1 MKCRITKKR
10 CDVFLDLGKM
20 PLANGFLKKNFRNE
34 YFFPLKVGFSKSL
47 NLVQLM
53 KCPNP
58 KKMFNKDYPFYT
70 SSSMHMVNHFR
81 KYAEWIKKNI

>member
-1 MKCRITKKR
+1 MKCRITKKK
-10 CDVFLDLGKM
+10 CNVFLDLGKM

-34 YFFPLKVGFSKSL
+34 YFFPLKVGFSNSL

-58 KKMFNKDYPFYT
+58 KNQP
-70 SSSMHMVNHFR
+70 
-81 KYAEWIKKNI
+81 IKKDFLRFSPSINKKSPLKAIIAKKNQ